1 MCPFTSILYSSMKG
15 RKPHVSVPFTE
26 ELWRICRL
34 FQALLVLSVV
44 NEARFARPF
53 EEFAE
58 EEGGKTPTIVI
69 EFDGCLILSILN
81 GVETLGGG
89 FSIDLRPLSQYQN
102 CSEFIT
108 LVVGLGVAR
117 RHGLDV
123 RSIVARGDCVSALQ
137 WAETTRFRSTS
148 VT

>member
-1 MCPFTSILYSSMKG
+1 
-15 RKPHVSVPFTE
+15 
-26 ELWRICRL
+26 
-34 FQALLVLSVV
+34 VLSVV

-89 FSIDLRPLSQYQN
+89 VQHRLETIITISKLFRVYYFSGGGKSCKTAWIGRSIDSGKR
-102 CSEFIT
+102 
-108 LVVGLGVAR
+108 
-117 RHGLDV
+117 
-123 RSIVARGDCVSALQ
+123 
-137 WAETTRFRSTS
+137 
-148 VT
+148 